1 MEFVTWSD
9 NDAVDIENIDNQH
22 RRMIRIINHLHSLL
36 DTKDSSEVKISFD
49 ELYKHLKEH
58 FHTEETYM
66 LENKF
71 PGYISH
77 KLEHDRYYTKIM
89 NYKEAIDSEETNINL
104 EILNSLKK
112 WFYNHLEIND
122 RKLGQFLAEKGV
134 K

>member
-1 MEFVTWSD
+1 MEFVSWSED
-9 NDAVDIENIDNQH
+9 DAVLVESIDTQH
-22 RRMIRIINHLHSLL
+22 RKMIDIINHLHSLVETKNQSEINETFEEL
-36 DTKDSSEVKISFD
+36 DE
-49 ELYKHLKEH
+49 YLKEH

-89 NYKEAIDSEETNINL
+89 NFKDAVARGETKLNL

-112 WFYNHLEIND
+112 WFYNHLQIND
-122 RKLGQFLAEKGV
+122 KKLGHFLNEKGIE
-134 K
+134 